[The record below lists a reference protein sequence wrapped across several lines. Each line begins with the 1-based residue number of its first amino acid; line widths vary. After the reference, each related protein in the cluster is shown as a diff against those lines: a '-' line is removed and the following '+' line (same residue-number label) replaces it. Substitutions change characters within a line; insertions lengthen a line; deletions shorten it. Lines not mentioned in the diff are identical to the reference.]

1 MSKLVKSVVTQ
12 DGQRHEVEDKNVVK
26 SFESLGRE
34 SLGESFQADSY
45 IDSLAKAVAT
55 TSVGNF
61 GSLNSLLLENLDA
74 TMTSVLFN
82 KRHLKIYNSIPRVP
96 SAQTLFQWNRQLAY
110 GSGRGAL
117 GFSEGGSPAIFTPSF
132 QRSNATVRFY
142 GVRRGYTHQ
151 MVQVGNMGGSF
162 LDPVAEEN
170 RSGTLDLLQKLEAWI
185 TFGDSN
191 WLDVS
196 GANVHYDGILKQLN
210 TNYPNH
216 VYDLQGS
223 PLTYENLENY
233 AEELVTTGYLVD
245 FSNLRLFANPRVISD
260 LAKLNLQGQYFWM
273 NSSNM
278 PQGWRPGTPVN
289 GYASQHGVIPFEESV
304 FMDPVPFGRVNS
316 IATGAGQ
323 YSVYGDPLAP
333 STPPSSAVTLTAVA
347 APSGITNNL
356 PTGTY
361 YYFVS
366 AVNANG
372 ESAVLTGAN
381 ALAAVTTSSG
391 TPCVQISV
399 SPGSPGATAYR
410 IYRGTSSNALDP
422 SVGFIGIN
430 YPTSAGGVINTSGSL
445 TSANANTP
453 GNSWLDYNETIPG
466 TSNMMLL
473 NLSAED
479 IVIAQLAP
487 LIKFPLALISTT
499 VEFFLLLYHVL
510 AIKAPE
516 RCIFVKNIGQRA

>member
-1 MSKLVKSVVTQ
+1 MEKLTKSVVTQ
-12 DGQRHEVEDKNVVK
+12 DGQRHVVEDKNVVK

-34 SLGESFQADSY
+34 SLGEGFQADSY
-45 IDSLAKAVAT
+45 IDALAKAVAT
-55 TSVGNF
+55 TSIGNF
-61 GSLNSLLLENLDA
+61 GSMNTLLLENLDA

-82 KRHLKIYNSIPRVP
+82 KRHLKIYNSLPRVP
-96 SAQTLFQWNRQLAY
+96 SAQTLFQWNRQTAY

-117 GFSEGGSPAIFTPSF
+117 GFNEGGSPAVFTPSF
-132 QRSNATVRFY
+132 QRSNATVKFY

-170 RSGTLDLLQKLEAWI
+170 RSGTLDLLEKLERWI
-185 TFGDSN
+185 MFGDSN

-196 GANVHYDGILKQLN
+196 NANVHYDGILKQMN

-216 VYDLQGS
+216 VYDLAGA
-223 PLTYENLENY
+223 PLTFENLENY

-260 LAKLNLQGQYFWM
+260 LAKLNLQGQAFWM
-273 NSSNM
+273 NSTNM

-304 FMDPVPFGRVNS
+304 FMDAVPFGRVNS
-316 IATGAGQ
+316 ISTGAGS
-323 YSVYGDPLAP
+323 YSVYGDPLSP
-333 STPPSSAVTLTAVA
+333 ITPASGSITLSAVTPPTGVT
-347 APSGITNNL
+347 SNL
-356 PTGTY
+356 PAGTY

-372 ESAVLTGAN
+372 ESAVLTGTN
-381 ALAAVTTSSG
+381 ALGSVAVTAG
-391 TPCVQISV
+391 QAVQISV
-399 SPGSPGATAYR
+399 TTGSPTATAYR
-410 IYRGTSSNALDP
+410 IYRGTSSNALDS
-422 SVGFIGIN
+422 SVGLIGTN
-430 YPTSAGGVINTSGSL
+430 YPTMAGGTLTTGSL
-445 TSANANTP
+445 TAVNMNTP
-453 GNSWLDYNETIPG
+453 ANSWLDFNQQIPG

-479 IVIAQLAP
+479 MVIAQLAP
-487 LIKFPLALISTT
+487 LIKFPLALVSTT

-516 RCIFVKNIGQRA
+516 RQIWVKNIGQRA